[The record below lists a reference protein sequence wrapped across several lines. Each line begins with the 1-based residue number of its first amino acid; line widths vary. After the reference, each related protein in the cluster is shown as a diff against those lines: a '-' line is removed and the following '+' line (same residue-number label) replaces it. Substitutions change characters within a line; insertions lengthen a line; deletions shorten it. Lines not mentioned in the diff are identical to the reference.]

1 MSERRRP
8 ACLSAKREKVS
19 RTFGAR
25 AGEPPALPIKNTQM
39 VAIIHKRSWR
49 DFDWILAL
57 LAIGIVLFGTIQIRN
72 AQPAES
78 YWVKQLIGL
87 SIGLVAMLAI
97 AFTDYRKLLNLAP
110 AFYVFGLI
118 LLVIVLVPGI
128 GLKINGQR
136 AWIKV
141 PAIGQFQPSEFVKVT
156 TAMMLARYFG
166 KNRVQVLTV
175 KEMIVG
181 GLILALPIGLIL
193 LEPDVGSVLTYMP
206 ILAVVLF
213 LSAIRLRLVV
223 AATVLAVILIPFAYV
238 MGVKTGMVKGY
249 QQERINVILDPENA
263 DRRRIGYHTWQSI
276 ITVGEGGLFGSR
288 SSAEH
293 SQSGLKFLPEPHTDF
308 IYAVTA
314 ENAGFVG
321 CVLVLLAY
329 IVLLS
334 RLITGARRA
343 ADRMGMLFI
352 MAFVGG
358 LTFQI
363 FINIGM
369 ALGISPVIGVPL
381 PLMSAG
387 LASLIATFIAIG
399 FAISVQ
405 LRRFVN

>member
-1 MSERRRP
+1 
-8 ACLSAKREKVS
+8 
-19 RTFGAR
+19 
-25 AGEPPALPIKNTQM
+25 M

-49 DFDWILAL
+49 DFDWIVAL
-57 LAIGIVLFGTIQIRN
+57 LAIGIVLFGTVQIRN
-72 AQPAES
+72 AQPAET

-87 SIGLVAMLAI
+87 ALGLIVMLAI
-97 AFTDYRKLLNLAP
+97 AFTDYRKLLNYAP
-110 AFYVFGLI
+110 VFYVFGLV
-118 LLVIVLVPGI
+118 LLVVVLVPGI

-136 AWIKV
+136 CWLKV
-141 PAIGQFQPSEFVKVT
+141 PGIGQFQPSEFVKVT

-166 KNRVQVLTV
+166 KNRVQVLTI

-181 GLILALPIGLIL
+181 GLILALPIALIL
-193 LEPDVGSVLTYMP
+193 LEPDVGSVLTYLP

-223 AATVLAVILIPFAYV
+223 ASALLAVVMIPAAYV
-238 MGVKTGMVKGY
+238 MGVKTGAVKAY

-263 DRRRIGYHTWQSI
+263 DRRGIGYHTWQSI
-276 ITVGEGGLFGSR
+276 LTVGEGGLFGSR
-288 SSAEH
+288 SSAEY

-314 ENAGFVG
+314 ENTGFIG

-329 IVLLS
+329 VVLLS
-334 RLITGARRA
+334 RLMTGARRS